1 MTTEEGKA
9 KVEVE
14 EAKTTTTMGE
24 KIICEWFS
32 SFRRFVNAISMNGK
46 TKFPYM
52 HLSLETLPLVL
63 WLFLDNGKH

>member
-1 MTTEEGKA
+1 MREIKVTTEEGKA

-32 SFRRFVNAISMNGK
+32 SFRR
-46 TKFPYM
+46 
-52 HLSLETLPLVL
+52 
-63 WLFLDNGKH
+63 